1 MDDTAGD
8 YSATQ
13 HEYVSTTRYPPTPT
27 SHLLNNRRPHGD
39 VWLKHH
45 RMPLPTPTFLL
56 DLTLRGTNL
65 FCWPQLSS
73 AYPSSI
79 LSIYNH
85 LAYRTTDSQKFVHS
99 LNFYIAPSR
108 VATTVFSTFHCAHL
122 KLSELLSFHSTRSM
136 TLEVS
141 PSPYLPVTKGHSDEF
156 NNTHNEKETK
166 ENIRDPN
173 PLAPF

>member
-1 MDDTAGD
+1 
-8 YSATQ
+8 
-13 HEYVSTTRYPPTPT
+13 
-27 SHLLNNRRPHGD
+27 
-39 VWLKHH
+39 
-45 RMPLPTPTFLL
+45 MPLPTPTFLL